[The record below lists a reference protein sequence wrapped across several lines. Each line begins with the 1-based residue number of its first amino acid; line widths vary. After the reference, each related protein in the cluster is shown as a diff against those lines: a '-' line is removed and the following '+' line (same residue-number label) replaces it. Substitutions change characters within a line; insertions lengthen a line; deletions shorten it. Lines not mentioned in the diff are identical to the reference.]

1 MSDQRAWSAKRPVFL
16 GVLALVT
23 LVGGFG
29 YWAVQAR
36 IAGAIIAQGQL
47 EVDRNRQVVQHLDG
61 GVVSE
66 ILVEEGDTVD
76 LGQPLIRLD
85 STLLQSQK
93 LIVEGQLFELMA
105 RRGRLEAER
114 DGNNH
119 VAFDP
124 ELLAIAAERGT
135 VGELM
140 AGQER
145 LFQARADSTAREIEQ
160 LGKRRGQVTDQIVGI
175 KAQQA
180 SLAVQLELIH
190 EELENQQSLLG
201 RGLTQASTVL
211 GLRRAAANLD
221 GSLGELVASEA
232 QAEGRITEIGI
243 EILKL
248 GTRQREDAIT
258 RLRDLQYRELELAEQ
273 RRSLQDRLDRL
284 DISAPV
290 SGIVYGLQVHT
301 PRSVIRPADPVL
313 FLVPQDRPLVIASRV
328 DPIHI
333 DQIFVGQ
340 TVSLRFPALNQR
352 ETPELSGTVTQVSA
366 DAFEDQASQV
376 SFYRVE
382 IVLSEGEFER
392 LPEGTTLIPGMPVE
406 SFIRTDDR
414 SPRHVSCQT
423 VDGLFHQGLPRE
435 LIFCFSRRRVPV
447 SLRAETRDGGF
458 PVVVSGPDTGV
469 KKIYASREIGCNV
482 QEVSKPG
489 TISDLKA
496 VQLWPA
502 CSVIVSFILSSC
514 SLRGCKTSPSRH
526 ILLPCGESGHHPVLK
541 AEPRQADKAPSS
553 GQSRFKNL

>member
-273 RRSLQDRLDRL
+273 RGSLQDRLDRL

-414 SPRHVSCQT
+414 SPVTYLVKPLTDYFTRA
-423 VDGLFHQGLPRE
+423 FRE
-435 LIFCFSRRRVPV
+435 
-447 SLRAETRDGGF
+447 
-458 PVVVSGPDTGV
+458 
-469 KKIYASREIGCNV
+469 N
-482 QEVSKPG
+482 
-489 TISDLKA
+489 
-496 VQLWPA
+496 
-502 CSVIVSFILSSC
+502 
-514 SLRGCKTSPSRH
+514 
-526 ILLPCGESGHHPVLK
+526 
-541 AEPRQADKAPSS
+541 
-553 GQSRFKNL
+553 